1 MMHFAYDK
9 ATSVNYLTD
18 QRTLIGQP
26 FNTIIAISNR
36 NLNGN
41 TVNNSDDLAEM
52 MSMAMVVTAGELSS
66 GLQSVANN
74 LERDRNSGSYDIA
87 NKRAI
92 MGTLGMSE
100 ITFRAS
106 ELSELY
112 REMAARE
119 IAAAL
124 LSPGSNA
131 NIEANAWIDT
141 EQIRENNGQDQVI
154 DFLLQK
160 NPQSVLQ
167 DIYDKANPQADI
179 NNYRNLKGVAVDVDA
194 LNVRVNDLKKRIE
207 PSLDDKV
214 KTIVNAKGPVYAQE
228 FINQVKV
235 QIDICLSEMRNELQ
249 GFNNAITA
257 RDSAVKTA
265 IEEYKSANGK
275 FFGKAKAVQEAVE
288 TLCEAVNFAVINDRE
303 IHRRNGAI
311 TFYTWLLQEIANF
324 EQKLRNIE
332 DNIKSACQIL
342 RENIAKM
349 TSDLNSPR
357 GLFVI
362 DLTNP
367 YISQVS
373 VQPSDVNVN
382 QFVLSLPTGAEIYDF
397 DRLTSQN
404 IAEYMTKYA
413 GTLNSGGIWESMSVE
428 DALAK
433 LPQDKVEKIIEKAIS
448 LSSPMCPL
456 NYRGHMNPMLNNY
469 YYVGV
474 QEQSTTGLRG
484 DIIDFNNSIQ
494 AGEVHET
501 YFSSIGSRDR
511 IVIYHQYGVFPTYA
525 IAGTDSYRHAH
536 DSYMKR
542 PTAYSCFI
550 DEDLHIAMQRDGF
563 SVLPAEKT
571 DVSLELWV
579 KGLIFGLISRD
590 ADGTY
595 RYKDESNDK
604 MALFGYWTSLDTK
617 YRDEAFKSFK
627 RVATSV
633 QQQYE
638 DYLINR
644 TRSEGQDA
652 INAILADAKINYL
665 QKYSL
670 NDLQESDFKNPLYQR
685 ISQQLTDEINYVKRE
700 M

>member
-1 MMHFAYDK
+1 
-9 ATSVNYLTD
+9 
-18 QRTLIGQP
+18 
-26 FNTIIAISNR
+26 
-36 NLNGN
+36 
-41 TVNNSDDLAEM
+41 
-52 MSMAMVVTAGELSS
+52 
-66 GLQSVANN
+66 
-74 LERDRNSGSYDIA
+74 
-87 NKRAI
+87 
-92 MGTLGMSE
+92 
-100 ITFRAS
+100 
-106 ELSELY
+106 
-112 REMAARE
+112 
-119 IAAAL
+119 
-124 LSPGSNA
+124 
-131 NIEANAWIDT
+131 
-141 EQIRENNGQDQVI
+141 
-154 DFLLQK
+154 
-160 NPQSVLQ
+160 
-167 DIYDKANPQADI
+167 
-179 NNYRNLKGVAVDVDA
+179 
-194 LNVRVNDLKKRIE
+194 
-207 PSLDDKV
+207 
-214 KTIVNAKGPVYAQE
+214 
-228 FINQVKV
+228 
-235 QIDICLSEMRNELQ
+235 
-249 GFNNAITA
+249 
-257 RDSAVKTA
+257 
-265 IEEYKSANGK
+265 
-275 FFGKAKAVQEAVE
+275 
-288 TLCEAVNFAVINDRE
+288 
-303 IHRRNGAI
+303 
-311 TFYTWLLQEIANF
+311 
-324 EQKLRNIE
+324 
-332 DNIKSACQIL
+332 
-342 RENIAKM
+342 
-349 TSDLNSPR
+349 
-357 GLFVI
+357 
-362 DLTNP
+362 
-367 YISQVS
+367 
-373 VQPSDVNVN
+373 
-382 QFVLSLPTGAEIYDF
+382 
-397 DRLTSQN
+397 
-404 IAEYMTKYA
+404 
-413 GTLNSGGIWESMSVE
+413 
-428 DALAK
+428 
-433 LPQDKVEKIIEKAIS
+433 
-448 LSSPMCPL
+448 
-456 NYRGHMNPMLNNY
+456 MNPMLNNY